1 MEIRHC
7 ATLLLIAV
15 FTLSVASIFV
25 GCEQRLLVDMKA
37 DGMKEDESGPI
48 KVAGIGESRPG
59 VLYIFGTIIVQYD
72 KETWEQADK
81 KHIPIT
87 AVNDFLVSKGYTP
100 KVRGRSSAKLVE
112 VVDIDKNV
120 DPLPLLEE
128 LQTVPGVVSAEL
140 NDLNEYTALLMKDN
154 LPRVAGESEIRP
166 LTPNKVGKMEDR
178 WLFELGVLL
187 VTYDMTTPL
196 VSPGAPVVAVFQL
209 LSDKGYKPIEK
220 DVFLPAKMQVVDI
233 GENINP
239 LLLFEELKTVT
250 GVIGVQ
256 LNILYE
262 SADILLGKITVP
274 GMSGIE

>member
-1 MEIRHC
+1 MEIRSC

-15 FTLSVASIFV
+15 FTLLAASIFV
-25 GCEQRLLVDMKA
+25 GCEQQFLMDIKM
-37 DGMKEDESGPI
+37 DGIKEDESGPI
-48 KVAGIGESRPG
+48 KITGIGESRPG
-59 VLYIFGTIIVQYD
+59 ILYIFGTIIVQYD
-72 KETWEQADK
+72 KETWEQTDE

-112 VVDIDKNV
+112 VIDIDKNV

-154 LPRVAGESEIRP
+154 LPGVAEESEIRP

-187 VTYDMTTPL
+187 VTYDRTTPFIP
-196 VSPGAPVVAVFQL
+196 PGTPVAAVFQL

-220 DVFLPAKMQVVDI
+220 DVFLPISMQVIDI

-239 LLLFEELKTVT
+239 LSLFEELKTIT

-274 GMSGIE
+274 GMSDIE